1 MEYSATI
8 GKLRKN
14 AHRDIAPHY
23 RSRRARLPNR
33 HRAIHADLVCPS
45 ESPTIRHFRA
55 IFSFQHTL
63 APLSLPVVHTSVT
76 THICMYY
83 SVIVLR
89 VEWDETKNKIN
100 QSKHDIDFETAKLV
114 FDDPCCIVFIER
126 VTGGEERW
134 HAIGTIEKSSHPGGC
149 SYVSW

>member
-1 MEYSATI
+1 
-8 GKLRKN
+8 
-14 AHRDIAPHY
+14 
-23 RSRRARLPNR
+23 
-33 HRAIHADLVCPS
+33 
-45 ESPTIRHFRA
+45 
-55 IFSFQHTL
+55 
-63 APLSLPVVHTSVT
+63 
-76 THICMYY
+76 MYY